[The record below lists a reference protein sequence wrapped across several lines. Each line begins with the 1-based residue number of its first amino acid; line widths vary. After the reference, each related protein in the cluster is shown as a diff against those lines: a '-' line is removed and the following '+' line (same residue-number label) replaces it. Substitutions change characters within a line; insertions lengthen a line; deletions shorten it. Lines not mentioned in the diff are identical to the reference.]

1 MTDPK
6 ASVPKFASFRPKPSS
21 AVPTDNTRENE
32 QSESHKNKL
41 YTREQE
47 SSKSHRKRHRSR
59 SRERHGSEIR
69 ERHRSRSRERHRAGS
84 KGRSQRRDTA
94 RELARP
100 QPEQRDAASD
110 IYVVDRKGDTKNL
123 VYGSIHRYDVPPF
136 HRIGAGCVLGV
147 PPDTKID
154 RSYGD
159 DKGLVLTNL
168 RDPKSQPREKYIF
181 SKVGRDRPRLLR
193 IRPEAL
199 AEESFLNDADFV
211 PLQITRGK
219 KRKRSDK
226 TAGSSSES
234 EQDETH
240 YRSIEGKAKA
250 PAKPVDDAFEYASE
264 SASSGSETG
273 RVLKLESAVKQKNI
287 ELSRR
292 IDQSPDDIEAWLALI
307 EHQDTLLRAGDDRRH
322 ITNAE
327 IRSTAD
333 IKIHMYEKAL
343 AKAQTLQ
350 DRERLLLGLMTEGA
364 KIWDIKVR
372 SDRWTKIAKDNI
384 DSLVLW
390 KNYLNF
396 RQSSFSTFQYDDVRE
411 VFITR
416 ITSLK
421 QTINKASS
429 LQIQPLYEQL
439 LYVLLRFTVF
449 VRESGFVELAVAVWQ
464 SLLELNFYGRN
475 TSLSPDEAV
484 KPFGEF
490 WESEVPRIGETGS
503 LGWHKFLETGD
514 DSTVPEGQTDEPEM
528 PLKGDDV
535 FASWVT
541 AERSRAKAS
550 RLPARTLDDTVEDDP
565 YRVILFSDIEE
576 FLLML
581 PRENDSLRKSLV
593 DAFLIFC
600 HLPSMADHNETK
612 SFNWS
617 ADPWLNNE
625 LLDYSSKWINENYLA
640 ERSDDTIDDQNTQPS
655 PKSIFTTPLSNF
667 IMAPESMFTKTWF
680 QSFQPWR
687 EIYGHEDEGPIP
699 YSWVRNT
706 FKQLTQIYPDD
717 DFMEYYL
724 AFEWCNEPDGIKKV
738 AKALLKQHPSNLR
751 LYNAYAMIEWSRGNK
766 DISSSIYSAA
776 LSMTKT
782 MSAEDA
788 KDSVYLWKSLVWAN
802 LETGDK
808 DTALRYLLSIPDGT
822 PDPTIS
828 ASPAAI
834 LRTQRHL
841 TSVRDSFLYS
851 KHLLHAVLY
860 TELLALLAYLSSSP
874 SPTEPEPHSPSQ
886 GHLLPALQIFNSF
899 FSSLPSTSS
908 SPHLSPSPSPHPLTL
923 HQQSLTRL
931 LHHHT
936 QHGPY
941 RPSLMHTHLHTSL
954 SLSPS
959 NTIFFTLF
967 TALSPPNIISPIS
980 LSTIFTDLLSPSP
993 PSHAHTPPH
1002 TTHLQILHHHLQHSP
1017 SISAG
1022 RNAAAGIFK
1031 SVLQTNPSSD
1041 LTSSPAL
1048 WKLYLLFL
1056 ARYPEYLPSSSSSS
1070 SSSSLVGK
1078 SSTSLRKAGQEQEYE
1093 KKGKLLGVLKSAIT
1107 RVPWCK
1113 AIYVGGVEGVV
1124 GDCSGDVGGD
1134 GKGSGGKVRER
1145 KGREKAVE
1153 KWEGRGK
1160 ERDEGM
1166 ERELKEVWRVMGEK
1180 GVRVHVDLEDVW
1192 DEDR

>member
-32 QSESHKNKL
+32 QSESHKKL

-47 SSKSHRKRHRSR
+47 SSKPHRKRYRSR

-69 ERHRSRSRERHRAGS
+69 ERHRSKSRERHRARS
-84 KGRSQRRDTA
+84 KERSQRRDTA

-110 IYVVDRKGDTKNL
+110 IYVVDRKGDIKNL

-181 SKVGRDRPRLLR
+181 SKVERDRPRLLR

-211 PLQITRGK
+211 PLQITRSK

-273 RVLKLESAVKQKNI
+273 RVLKLESAVKQRNI

-307 EHQDTLLRAGDDRRH
+307 EHQDTLLRAGDDRRR

-372 SDRWTKIAKDNI
+372 SDRWTKIAKENI

-396 RQSSFSTFQYDDVRE
+396 RQSNFSTFQYDDVRE

-421 QTINKASS
+421 QAINKASG

-449 VRESGFVELAVAVWQ
+449 VRESGFVELAVAIWQ

-484 KPFGEF
+484 KSLGEF

-514 DSTVPEGQTDEPEM
+514 DSAVPEGQTDEPEM
-528 PLKGDDV
+528 PLKGEDV
-535 FASWVT
+535 YASWVT

-576 FLLML
+576 FLLVL

-593 DAFLIFC
+593 DAFLLFC
-600 HLPSMADHNETK
+600 HLPSMPDHNETK
-612 SFNWS
+612 SSDWS
-617 ADPWLNNE
+617 ADPWLNNK

-667 IMAPESMFTKTWF
+667 VMAPESMFTKTWF
-680 QSFQPWR
+680 QSFKPWR
-687 EIYGHEDEGPIP
+687 EVYGPEDSGPIP
-699 YSWVRNT
+699 YSWVQNT
-706 FKQLTQIYPDD
+706 FKKLTQIYPDD
-717 DFMEYYL
+717 NFMEYYL
-724 AFEWCNEPDGIKKV
+724 AFEWCNEPDGIKKA

-766 DISSSIYSAA
+766 DISNSIYSAA

-802 LETGDK
+802 LASGDK

-822 PDPTIS
+822 PDQTLS
-828 ASPAAI
+828 VSPAAI

-841 TSVRDSFLYS
+841 ISARDSFLYS

-874 SPTEPEPHSPSQ
+874 SLTEPEPHSPSQ
-886 GHLLPALQIFNSF
+886 GYLLPALQISTS
-899 FSSLPSTSS
+899 FSSSL
-908 SPHLSPSPSPHPLTL
+908 PSPHPLTL
-923 HQQSLTRL
+923 HHQSLTRL

-941 RPSLMHTHLHTSL
+941 RPSLIHTRLHTSL
-954 SLSPS
+954 SLCPS

-967 TALSPPNIISPIS
+967 TALSPPNVLSPIS
-980 LSTIFTDLLSPSP
+980 LSTIFTDLLSPSSQTHTT
-993 PSHAHTPPH
+993 PSFPLP
-1002 TTHLQILHHHLQHSP
+1002 THLQILHHHLQHHP
-1017 SISAG
+1017 SVSAG

-1031 SVLQTNPSSD
+1031 TVFGSASSSSTSE
-1041 LTSSPAL
+1041 LASSPAL

-1056 ARYPEYLPSSSSSS
+1056 AQYPEFLPSS

-1078 SSTSLRKAGQEQEYE
+1078 SSTSLMKAGHEQEYE
-1093 KKGKLLGVLKSAIT
+1093 KRGKLLAVLKSAIT
-1107 RVPWCK
+1107 RTPWCK
-1113 AIYVGGVEGVV
+1113 EIYVEGVEGVV
-1124 GDCSGDVGGD
+1124 LG
-1134 GKGSGGKVRER
+1134 GGKRKANEELGSSR

-1153 KWEGRGK
+1153 KWDGHAKGM
-1160 ERDEGM
+1160 DEGI
-1166 ERELKEVWRVMGEK
+1166 EKELKDIWRVMGEK
-1180 GVRVHVDLEDVW
+1180 GVRVHVDLEDLW
-1192 DEDR
+1192 DEEG